1 LDGTLRPPYMPA
13 NFVSRLAVRA
23 ARILLDGAPVRV
35 LLIVSSLALSASALA
50 AQNAELPTGRIV
62 GRIVDARSGLGLAS
76 VGVQVVGTTLGTQS
90 GVDGRFTLVN
100 VTAGTVTLHARRIG
114 YVPKTVT
121 GLQLAPDQT
130 LEQDISLS
138 AASVELEAV
147 TVSAASER
155 GSVNA
160 ALDQQRTATGVVN
173 SVTSEQISRS
183 PDADAAQAVQ
193 RVSGV
198 TVQDGR
204 YVFVRGLG
212 ERYTTA
218 SLNGTR
224 LPSPEPERKVV
235 PLDLFPAGLLQS
247 VTTSKTFTPDQPGDF
262 SGASVDIRTREFPAQ
277 RQTTYSTSVGISD
290 NATGKN
296 VFYAPGVGGEA
307 FALAGSSRNLPTELR
322 AAGNLQGGITRADQN
337 RFINSLRNVWQAG
350 QRTGSPSGSL
360 GASVGGSDPVLG
372 QRVGY
377 LFSGTYSYAQ
387 EAYTNQVRALA
398 RPGSEVGGQS
408 IEYDRFEG
416 TTGRTSTLWGGLLNL
431 GTLIGTRTRLS
442 LNNTY
447 NRTADNDARVESGS
461 IERYGASVDVQR
473 LDYVQRSMF
482 SSQLAGEH
490 DMAGQK
496 LDWAL
501 TASGVTRD
509 QPDRSELVYQHD
521 VDPSTGREQLLWF
534 SSGEGA
540 VRTYSTLDEHSYE
553 ARANYQFDLGSPDRP
568 HTIKL
573 GALGRTTDRTADTR
587 AYQITS
593 PRLSLSDRALTPEEL
608 FGGRFTQPDSSVLD
622 LSPIG
627 QGGSYS
633 ASDRLG
639 AGYLMGDVA
648 LGSRLRAIGGARVE
662 VSRVEVD
669 AVSTLGTRVIT
680 RPTFTDLLG
689 SFALN
694 YKLTDMQNLR
704 LSASRTL
711 ARPEYRELAPL
722 TTRDVIGGV
731 LLRGNPDLVRTRID
745 NADARWEWYPN
756 AGEVLSAGV
765 FAKRFQ
771 DPIERVYQPTS
782 NGDII
787 TFANAESAIDV
798 GVELEAR
805 KSLGF
810 LAAALESFSAFTNV
824 TAMHSDVKLG
834 ASQGAST
841 NANRRLVGQAPY
853 VVNSGLTYS
862 SRSGGTSA
870 TLLYNRVGERIVN
883 AGANPLP
890 DVIEHPRNV
899 LDLSLRLPVLAGIS
913 ARIDGRNLLNANHLV
928 TQGGVTREA
937 WTTGRGFS
945 FGLTWQPS
953 R

>member
-1 LDGTLRPPYMPA
+1 MSKPVAPTRSGNATDSIDVRALLFTGAML
-13 NFVSRLAVRA
+13 LAV
-23 ARILLDGAPVRV
+23 I
-35 LLIVSSLALSASALA
+35 ALA
-50 AQNAELPTGRIV
+50 PSMAAAQSAELPTGRIV
-62 GRIVDARSGLGLAS
+62 GRIVDARSGQGLAS
-76 VGVQVVGTTLGTQS
+76 VGIQVVGTTLGTTS
-90 GVDGRFTLVN
+90 GVDGRYTISN

-114 YVPKTVT
+114 YTPKTVT

-138 AASVELEAV
+138 AASLELEAV

-160 ALDQQRTATGVVN
+160 ALDQQRTSSGVVN

-277 RQTTYSTSVGISD
+277 RQTTYSSSIGFSD
-290 NATGKN
+290 NAAGKS

-307 FALAGSSRNLPTELR
+307 FALAGSSRNLPADLR
-322 AAGNLQGGITRADQN
+322 AAGNFQGTITAADQN
-337 RFINSLRNVWQAG
+337 RFINSLRNVWQANR
-350 QRTGSPSGSL
+350 RTGSPSGSL
-360 GASVGGSDPVLG
+360 GASVGGNDAVLG
-372 QRVGY
+372 QRIGY
-377 LFSGTYSYAQ
+377 LVSGTYSYSQ
-387 EAYTNQVRALA
+387 EAYSNQVRALA
-398 RPGSEVGGQS
+398 RPGSQVGDA

-416 TTGRTSTLWGGLLNL
+416 TTGRNSTLWGGLLNL
-431 GTLIGTRTRLS
+431 GTLIGTRNRLA

-447 NRTADNDARVESGS
+447 NRTADNDARIESGS

-490 DMAGQK
+490 DLGAQK
-496 LDWAL
+496 ADWAI

-509 QPDRSELVYQHD
+509 EPDRSELVYQHD
-521 VDPSTGREQLLWF
+521 VDQSTGRDQLLWF

-540 VRTYSTLDEHSYE
+540 VRTYSVLDEHSYE
-553 ARANYQFDLGSPDRP
+553 VRANYQFDLGTPDRTR
-568 HTIKL
+568 TIKL

-608 FGGRFTQPDSSVLD
+608 FGGRFTQPDSSVLNI
-622 LSPIG
+622 SPLG

-639 AGYLMGDVA
+639 AGYAMADFA
-648 LGSRLRAIGGARVE
+648 LGSRLRAIGGARIE
-662 VSRVEVD
+662 SSRVEVD

-680 RPTFTDLLG
+680 RPTFTDVLG

-694 YKLTDMQNLR
+694 FSLTERQNLR

-731 LLRGNPDLVRTRID
+731 LLRGNPDLVRTKID
-745 NADARWEWYPN
+745 NVDARWEWYPN

-787 TFANAESAIDV
+787 TFANADRAVDY

-805 KSLGF
+805 KSLAF
-810 LAAALESFSAFTNV
+810 LASALEPFTTFVNL
-824 TAMHSDVKLG
+824 TAMRSEVTLG
-834 ASQGAST
+834 ASQASST
-841 NANRRLVGQAPY
+841 NATRRLVGQAPY

-862 SRSGGTSA
+862 SASGNTSA

-899 LDLSLRLPVLAGIS
+899 LDMSLRLPVLAGIS
-913 ARIDGRNLLNANHLV
+913 ARIDAKNLLDARYEV
-928 TQGGVTREA
+928 TQGSVTREA
-937 WTTGRGFS
+937 WNTGRGFS
-945 FGLTWQPS
+945 FGLTWQP

>member
-1 LDGTLRPPYMPA
+1 MPNISFFQRA
-13 NFVSRLAVRA
+13 TRLARRVTQDTVRPLGA
-23 ARILLDGAPVRV
+23 AALLSVA
-35 LLIVSSLALSASALA
+35 LLGSPLA
-50 AQNAELPTGRIV
+50 AQDAALPTGHIV
-62 GRIVDARSGLGLAS
+62 GRVIDARTGAGLAS
-76 VGVQVVGTTLGTQS
+76 VGIQVVGTTNGTTS
-90 GVDGRFTLVN
+90 GVDGRFTIVN

-114 YVPKTVT
+114 YTPKTVT
-121 GLQLAPDQT
+121 GLQLDADKT

-138 AASVELEAV
+138 AASVELAAV
-147 TVSAASER
+147 TVSAATER

-173 SVTSEQISRS
+173 SVTSEQISKS

-235 PLDLFPAGLLQS
+235 PLDLFPSGLLQS

-277 RQTTYSTSVGISD
+277 RQVTYSSSVGFTD
-290 NATGKN
+290 NAAGKN

-307 FALAGSSRNLPTELR
+307 FALAGSSRNLPAELR
-322 AAGNLQGGITRADQN
+322 AAGNFQGTPITAADQN
-337 RFINSLRNVWQAG
+337 RFINSFRNVWQAG
-350 QRTGSPSGSL
+350 RRTGSPSGSL
-360 GASVGGSDPVLG
+360 GASVGGSDPVFG
-372 QRVGY
+372 QRIGY
-377 LFSGTYSYAQ
+377 LLSGTYSYSQ
-387 EAYTNQVRALA
+387 EASTNQIRSLA
-398 RPGSEVGGQS
+398 RPGSTPGS
-408 IEYDRFEG
+408 TIEYDRFEG
-416 TTGRTSTLWGGLLNL
+416 TTGRNSTLWGGLLNVGTLL
-431 GTLIGTRTRLS
+431 GTNTRLS
-442 LNNTY
+442 FNNTY

-461 IERYGASVDVQR
+461 IERYGAAVDVQR

-490 DMAGQK
+490 ELSRQRA
-496 LDWAL
+496 DWAL
-501 TASGVTRD
+501 TVSGVTRD
-509 QPDRSELVYQHD
+509 EPDRSELVYQHD
-521 VDPSTGREQLLWF
+521 IDPNTGRPALLWF

-540 VRTYSTLDEHSYE
+540 VRTFSALTEKSYE
-553 ARANYQFDLGSPDRP
+553 ARANYQFDIGSAELPRI
-568 HTIKL
+568 IKV
-573 GALGRTTDRTADTR
+573 GALGRATNRDADTR

-593 PRLSLSDRALTPEEL
+593 PRISTSDRALAPEDL
-608 FGGRFTQPDSSVLD
+608 FGGRFTAPDSQVLNI
-622 LSPIG
+622 SPLG
-627 QGGSYS
+627 QGGSYK
-633 ASDRLG
+633 ANDRLA
-639 AGYLMGDVA
+639 AGYVMADVA
-648 LGSRLRAIGGARVE
+648 LGERLRAIGGARLE
-662 VSRVEVD
+662 SSRVEVD
-669 AVSTLGTRVIT
+669 ASSTLGNRVVT
-680 RPTFTDLLG
+680 RPTFTDVLG
-689 SFALN
+689 SLAFN
-694 YKLTDMQNLR
+694 YKLTEAQNLR
-704 LSASRTL
+704 VSAARTL

-731 LLRGNPDLVRTRID
+731 LLRGNADLVRTRID
-745 NADARWEWYPN
+745 NADLRWEWYPN

-787 TFANAESAIDV
+787 TFANADRATDY

-805 KSLGF
+805 KNLGF
-810 LAAALESFSAFTNV
+810 VADVLAPLSVFSNV
-824 TAMHSDVKLG
+824 TAMRSQVHLG
-834 ASQGAST
+834 ASQASST
-841 NANRRLVGQAPY
+841 NASRRLVGQAPY
-853 VVNSGLTYS
+853 VVNSGITYS
-862 SRSGGTSA
+862 SRSGTTSA

-883 AGANPLP
+883 AGADPLP
-890 DVIEHPRNV
+890 DVIEHPRDV
-899 LDLSLRLPVLAGIS
+899 MDLSLRLPVFASIS
-913 ARIDGRNLLNANHLV
+913 ARVDARNLLNARYIV
-928 TQGGVTREA
+928 TQGNVTREA

>member
-1 LDGTLRPPYMPA
+1 MPNSVVFARAVRVAAFIGT
-13 NFVSRLAVRA
+13 RA
-23 ARILLDGAPVRV
+23 ARTLGIA
-35 LLIVSSLALSASALA
+35 LALQVSFA
-50 AQNAELPTGRIV
+50 ATSLHAQESDLPTGRIV
-62 GRIVDARSGLGLAS
+62 GRIIDARSGAGLSS
-76 VGVQVVGTTLGTQS
+76 VGVQVVGTTLGATS
-90 GVDGRFTLVN
+90 GVDGRFMILKVP
-100 VTAGTVTLHARRIG
+100 AGTVTLHARRIG
-114 YVPKTVT
+114 YTPKTVT
-121 GLQLAPDQT
+121 GLQLIAGET
-130 LEQDISLS
+130 LEQDISLG
-138 AASVELEAV
+138 AASVELAAV
-147 TVSAASER
+147 TVSAATER

-235 PLDLFPAGLLQS
+235 PLDLFPSGLLQS

-277 RQTTYSTSVGISD
+277 RQATYSTSVGFTD
-290 NATGKN
+290 NAAGKN

-307 FALAGSSRNLPTELR
+307 FALAGASRNLPAELR
-322 AAGNLQGGITRADQN
+322 TAGNLQGSITTADQN
-337 RFINSLRNVWQAG
+337 RFINSFRNVWQAG

-360 GASVGGSDPVLG
+360 GASVGGNDPVFG
-372 QRVGY
+372 QRIGY
-377 LFSGTYSYAQ
+377 LLSGTYAYSQ
-387 EAYTNQVRALA
+387 EAYTKQVRALA
-398 RPGSEVGGQS
+398 RPGSQAGGDV

-416 TTGRTSTLWGGLLNL
+416 TTGRNSTLWGGLLNM
-431 GTLIGTRTRLS
+431 GTLIGTRTRLAF
-442 LNNTY
+442 NNTY

-461 IERYGASVDVQR
+461 IERYGANVDVQR

-490 DMAGQK
+490 ELSSQRA
-496 LDWAL
+496 DWAVSV
-501 TASGVTRD
+501 SGVTRD
-509 QPDRSELVYQHD
+509 EPDRSELVYQRD
-521 VDPSTGREQLLWF
+521 VDPSTGRPALLWF

-540 VRTYSTLDEHSYE
+540 VRTFSTLDERSYE
-553 ARANYQFDLGSPDRP
+553 ARANYQFDFGPAERSR
-568 HTIKL
+568 TVKV
-573 GALGRTTDRTADTR
+573 GALGRATNRDADTR
-587 AYQITS
+587 AYQITA
-593 PRLSLSDRALTPEEL
+593 PRLALTDRALTPEEL
-608 FGGRFTQPDSSVLD
+608 FGGRFTAPDSAVLNI
-622 LSPIG
+622 SPLG
-627 QGGSYS
+627 QGGSYT
-633 ASDRLG
+633 ANDRLG
-639 AGYLMGDVA
+639 AGFVMADVA
-648 LGSRLRAIGGARVE
+648 LGSRLRAIGGARIE
-662 VSRVEVD
+662 TSRVEVD

-680 RPTFTDLLG
+680 RPTFTDVLG
-689 SFALN
+689 SLAFNFKITEA
-694 YKLTDMQNLR
+694 QNLR
-704 LSASRTL
+704 VSAARTL

-731 LLRGNPDLVRTRID
+731 LLRGNADLVRTRID
-745 NADARWEWYPN
+745 NADMRWEWYPN
-756 AGEVLSAGV
+756 AGEILSAGV

-787 TFANAESAIDV
+787 TFANADRATDY

-805 KSLGF
+805 KSLGMIADLF
-810 LAAALESFSAFTNV
+810 EPVSAFANL
-824 TAMHSDVKLG
+824 TAMRSLVHLG
-834 ASQGAST
+834 ASQASST
-841 NANRRLVGQAPY
+841 NADRRLVGQAPY
-853 VVNSGLTYS
+853 VVNGGLTYS
-862 SRSGGTSA
+862 SRTGSTSA

-890 DVIEHPRNV
+890 DVIEHPRDV
-899 LDLSLRLPVLAGIS
+899 LDMSLRLPVLSGIS
-913 ARIDGRNLLNANHLV
+913 ARLDARNLLNSRYIV
-928 TQGGVTREA
+928 TQGNVTREA

-945 FGLTWQPS
+945 FGLTWQPA